1 MGKGF
6 NASCSEIAARCRAA
20 EKTTNRYKDPGVHP
34 VDKAFGTPSISH
46 PISYISD
53 ADCVRL

>member
-6 NASCSEIAARCRAA
+6 NASCSEIAARCSAA
-20 EKTTNRYKDPGVHP
+20 EKTTNRYKDPGLHTI
-34 VDKAFGTPSISH
+34 DKAFGTPFIPH

-53 ADCVRL
+53 ADRIRL